1 MYLLRKTG
9 EKNGLLGQSVLRNM
23 KDIKINMPQAVKEI
37 IATLEQAGFEAFAV
51 GGCVRDAILGRIP
64 ADWDITTSAMPEE
77 VKALFTRTIDTGI
90 QHGTVTVMKD
100 HIGYEVTTYRI
111 DGEYEDARH
120 PKEVSF
126 TSNLVE
132 DLKRRDFTINAMAY
146 NDRAGIVDEFDGIGD
161 LEKGVIRCVG
171 NPKDRF
177 GEDALRMLR
186 AVRFS
191 AQLGF
196 QIDPQTKEAIC
207 ELAENLEKISAE
219 RIQTELVKL
228 LVSDHPDYLR
238 VAYET
243 GITAVVL
250 PEFDACMQSMDQEEP
265 VGEQTLRGLLYVEN
279 EKVLRLTMLLHDL
292 AKPVEEHTSENSDHS
307 AAGAEMA
314 RSILRR
320 LKFDNDTTDKVK
332 KLTAEHALEIQ
343 CEPAKVRSAVSEIGK
358 ELFPY
363 FLKIRRADIMS
374 KDPEKK
380 EVFLKEL
387 HCLEQIYEEILRKG
401 EPVCMKELAV
411 DGKDLLAAGVKQG
424 KQIGGILNELL
435 QIVLEDPEKNV
446 KETLL
451 SYVQEKIESETF

>member
-1 MYLLRKTG
+1 
-9 EKNGLLGQSVLRNM
+9 M
-23 KDIKINMPQAVKEI
+23 KDIRIEMPQAVKEI
-37 IATLEQAGFEAFAV
+37 IETLEGAGFEAFAV
-51 GGCVRDAILGRIP
+51 GGCVRDAVLGRIP

-77 VKALFTRTIDTGI
+77 VKALFARTIDTGI
-90 QHGTVTVMKD
+90 QHGTVTVMVD
-100 HIGYEVTTYRI
+100 HVGYEVTTYRI

-171 NPKDRF
+171 NPIDRF

-196 QIDPQTKEAIC
+196 AIDEATKEAIVT
-207 ELAENLEKISAE
+207 LAPNLEKISAE
-219 RIQTELVKL
+219 RIQVELVKL
-228 LVSDHPDYLR
+228 LTSDHPDYLR

-250 PEFDACMQSMDQEEP
+250 PEFDAIMNCEQKDALHEES
-265 VGEQTLRGLLYVEN
+265 VGEHTLRSLLNVEAD
-279 EKVLRLTMLLHDL
+279 KVLRLTMLFHDFG
-292 AKPVEEHTSENSDHS
+292 KPMTHSRTEEGVTRFFGHPDI
-307 AAGAEMA
+307 GADLSREIM
-314 RSILRR
+314 RR

-332 KLTAEHALEIQ
+332 KLTAVHDLFVRNAPNRVRR
-343 CEPAKVRSAVSEIGK
+343 CMSKVGK

-363 FLKIRRADIMS
+363 FLKVRRGNILAW
-374 KDPEKK
+374 KEEAQEKALA
-380 EVFLKEL
+380 ELKEL
-387 HCLEQIYEEILRKG
+387 ETIYEGILERA
-401 EPVCMKELAV
+401 ECVCIKELHI
-411 DGKDLLAAGVKQG
+411 DGKDLMAAGVKQG
-424 KQIGGILNELL
+424 KQIGDILSDLL
-435 QIVLEDPEKNV
+435 EVVLEEPEKNT

-451 SYVQEKIESETF
+451 SYVKETYLKEEV

>member
-1 MYLLRKTG
+1 M
-9 EKNGLLGQSVLRNM
+9 KN
-23 KDIKINMPQAVKEI
+23 IKIEMPQHVREI
-37 IATLEQAGFEAFAV
+37 IETLESAGFEAFAV
-51 GGCVRDAILGRIP
+51 GGCVRDAVLGRVP

-77 VKALFTRTIDTGI
+77 VKALFSRTIDTGI

-100 HIGYEVTTYRI
+100 HVGYEVTTYRI

-161 LEKGVIRCVG
+161 LEKGIIRCVG
-171 NPKDRF
+171 EPRDRF

-196 QIDPQTKEAIC
+196 QIDEATKAAIS
-207 ELAENLEKISAE
+207 ELAQNLEKISAE
-219 RIQTELVKL
+219 RIQVELVKL
-228 LVSDHPDYLR
+228 LTSDHPDYLR

-250 PEFDACMQSMDQEEP
+250 PEFDAIMKCEQNDALHKET
-265 VGEQTLRGLLYVEN
+265 VGEHTLRSLLQVEN
-279 EKVLRLTMLLHDL
+279 DRVLRLTILFHDFG
-292 AKPVEEHTSENSDHS
+292 KPLTYSRTEDGITRFFGHPDIS
-307 AAGAEMA
+307 ADMTKN
-314 RSILRR
+314 IMRR

-332 KLTAEHALEIQ
+332 KLTAVHDLFIKNA
-343 CEPAKVRSAVSEIGK
+343 PNRVRRAMAKVGK

-363 FLKIRRADIMS
+363 FLKVRRANILAWKEDAQ
-374 KDPEKK
+374 EKA
-380 EVFLKEL
+380 LADLTEL
-387 HCLEQIYEEILRKG
+387 TDIYEGILERG
-401 EPVCMKELAV
+401 ECVCIKELAV
-411 DGKDLLAAGVKQG
+411 DGKDLLSVGVKQG
-424 KQIGGILNELL
+424 KQIGEILSDLL
-435 QIVLEDPEKNV
+435 ETVLEEPQKNT

-451 SYVQEKIESETF
+451 AYVQETYFGLS

>member
-1 MYLLRKTG
+1 M
-9 EKNGLLGQSVLRNM
+9 S
-23 KDIKINMPQAVKEI
+23 DIRIDMPSDVREI
-37 IATLEQAGFEAFAV
+37 INTLEDAGFEAFAV
-51 GGCVRDAILGRIP
+51 GGCVRDAVLGRIP

-77 VKALFTRTIDTGI
+77 VKALFSRTIDTGI

-171 NPKDRF
+171 NPLDRF

-196 QIDPQTKEAIC
+196 SIDEATKEAITT
-207 ELAENLEKISAE
+207 LAPNLEKISAE
-219 RIQTELVKL
+219 RIQVELVKL
-228 LVSDHPDYLR
+228 LTSDHPDYLR

-250 PEFDACMQSMDQEEP
+250 PEFDAIMNCDQRDALHEES
-265 VGEQTLRGLLYVEN
+265 VGEHTLKSLLNVEAD
-279 EKVLRLTMLLHDL
+279 KVLRLTMLFHDFG
-292 AKPVEEHTSENSDHS
+292 KPMTHSRTEEGITRFFGHPDI
-307 AAGAEMA
+307 GADLSREIM
-314 RSILRR
+314 RR

-332 KLTAEHALEIQ
+332 KLTAVHDLFVRNAPNRVRR
-343 CEPAKVRSAVSEIGK
+343 CMSKVGK
-358 ELFPY
+358 DLFPY
-363 FLKIRRADIMS
+363 FLKVRRANILAWKEDAQ
-374 KDPEKK
+374 EKALA
-380 EVFLKEL
+380 ELQELETIYEGILERAECVCIKEL
-387 HCLEQIYEEILRKG
+387 Q
-401 EPVCMKELAV
+401 V
-411 DGKDLLAAGVKQG
+411 DGKDLMAAGVKQG
-424 KQIGGILNELL
+424 KQIGDILSDLL
-435 QIVLEDPEKNV
+435 EVVLEEPEKNT

-451 SYVQEKIESETF
+451 AYVKETYFKEEA

>member
-1 MYLLRKTG
+1 M
-9 EKNGLLGQSVLRNM
+9 NV
-23 KDIKINMPQAVKEI
+23 IKIDMPTCVREI
-37 IATLEQAGFEAFAV
+37 INTLEDAGFEAFAV
-51 GGCVRDAILGRIP
+51 GGCVRDAVLGRVP

-77 VKALFTRTIDTGI
+77 VKGLFSRTIDTGI

-100 HIGYEVTTYRI
+100 HVGYEVTTYRI

-171 NPKDRF
+171 NPLDRF

-196 QIDPQTKEAIC
+196 AIDEATKEAIVT
-207 ELAENLEKISAE
+207 LAPNLEKISAE
-219 RIQTELVKL
+219 RIQVELVKL
-228 LVSDHPDYLR
+228 LTSDHPDYLR

-250 PEFDACMQSMDQEEP
+250 PEFDAVMNCEQKDALHEES
-265 VGEQTLRGLLYVEN
+265 VGEHTLRSLLNVEAD
-279 EKVLRLTMLLHDL
+279 KVLRLTMLFHDFG
-292 AKPVEEHTSENSDHS
+292 KPMTRSKSEEGETRFFGHPDV
-307 AAGAEMA
+307 GAELSREIM
-314 RSILRR
+314 RR

-332 KLTAEHALEIQ
+332 KLTAVHDLFVKNAPNRVRR
-343 CEPAKVRSAVSEIGK
+343 CMSKVGK
-358 ELFPY
+358 DLFPY
-363 FLKIRRADIMS
+363 FLKVRRANILAWKEDAQ
-374 KDPEKK
+374 EKALS
-380 EVFLKEL
+380 ELQELGNIYEGILERGECVSIKEL
-387 HCLEQIYEEILRKG
+387 S
-401 EPVCMKELAV
+401 V
-411 DGKDLLAAGVKQG
+411 DGKDLMAAGVEQG
-424 KQIGGILNELL
+424 KQIGEILSDLL
-435 QIVLEDPEKNV
+435 EIVIEAPEKNH
-446 KETLL
+446 KEELL
-451 SYVQEKIESETF
+451 SYVKETFF

>member
-1 MYLLRKTG
+1 MRIM
-9 EKNGLLGQSVLRNM
+9 EN
-23 KDIKINMPQAVKEI
+23 IKIDMPQDVREI
-37 IATLEQAGFEAFAV
+37 INTLEEAGFEAFAV
-51 GGCVRDAILGRIP
+51 GGCVRDAVLGRVP

-77 VKALFTRTIDTGI
+77 VKGLFSRTIDTGI

-146 NDRAGIVDEFDGIGD
+146 NDRAGLVDEFDGIGD
-161 LEKGVIRCVG
+161 LENQIIRCVG
-171 NPKDRF
+171 NPLDRF

-196 QIDPQTKEAIC
+196 TIDEATKAAIT
-207 ELAENLEKISAE
+207 ELAPNLEKISAE
-219 RIQTELVKL
+219 RIQVELVKL
-228 LVSDHPDYLR
+228 LTSKHPDYLR

-250 PEFDACMQSMDQEEP
+250 PEFDAIMNCEQNDACHEET
-265 VGEQTLRGLLYVEN
+265 VGEHTLKSLLKVSDD
-279 EKVLRLTMLLHDL
+279 KVLRLTMLFHDFG
-292 AKPVEEHTSENSDHS
+292 KPLTYSRTEDGVTRFFGHTDISSDLS
-307 AAGAEMA
+307 REIM
-314 RSILRR
+314 RR
-320 LKFDNDTTDKVK
+320 LKYDNDTTDKVK
-332 KLTAEHALEIQ
+332 KLTAVHNLFVKNAPNRVRR
-343 CEPAKVRSAVSEIGK
+343 CMSKVTK

-363 FLKIRRADIMS
+363 FLEVRKANILAWKADAQ
-374 KDPEKK
+374 EKA
-380 EVFLKEL
+380 LAEL
-387 HCLEQIYEEILRKG
+387 QELETVYQGILERG
-401 EPVCMKELAV
+401 ECVSIKELAV
-411 DGKDLLAAGVKQG
+411 DGKDLIAAGVEQG
-424 KQIGGILNELL
+424 KQIGEILSDLL
-435 QIVLEDPEKNV
+435 EIVLEEPEKNT

-451 SYVQEKIESETF
+451 SYVKETYF

>member
-1 MYLLRKTG
+1 
-9 EKNGLLGQSVLRNM
+9 M
-23 KDIKINMPQAVKEI
+23 KAIKIEMPQAVKEI
-37 IATLEQAGFEAFAV
+37 IETLEGAGFEAFAV
-51 GGCVRDAILGRIP
+51 GGCVRDAVLGRIP

-77 VKALFTRTIDTGI
+77 VKALFSRTIDTGI
-90 QHGTVTVMKD
+90 QHGTVTVMVD
-100 HIGYEVTTYRI
+100 HVGYEVTTYRI

-171 NPKDRF
+171 NPLDRF

-196 QIDPQTKEAIC
+196 SIDEATKEAITT
-207 ELAENLEKISAE
+207 LAPNLEKISAE
-219 RIQTELVKL
+219 RIQVELVKL
-228 LVSDHPDYLR
+228 LTSDHPDYLR

-250 PEFDACMQSMDQEEP
+250 PEFDAMMNCDQKDALHEES
-265 VGEQTLRGLLYVEN
+265 VGEHTLKSLLNVEAD
-279 EKVLRLTMLLHDL
+279 KVLRLTMLFHDFG
-292 AKPVEEHTSENSDHS
+292 KPMTHSRTEEGVTRFFGHPDI
-307 AAGAEMA
+307 GADLSREIM
-314 RSILRR
+314 RR

-332 KLTAEHALEIQ
+332 KLTAVHDLFVRNSPNRVRR
-343 CEPAKVRSAVSEIGK
+343 CMSKVGK
-358 ELFPY
+358 DLFPY
-363 FLKIRRADIMS
+363 FLKVRRANILAWKEDAQ
-374 KDPEKK
+374 EKALA
-380 EVFLKEL
+380 ELQELEAIYEGILERAECVCIKEL
-387 HCLEQIYEEILRKG
+387 Q
-401 EPVCMKELAV
+401 V
-411 DGKDLLAAGVKQG
+411 DGKDLMAAGVKQG
-424 KQIGGILNELL
+424 KQIGDILSDLL
-435 QIVLEDPEKNV
+435 EVVLEEPEKNT

-451 SYVQEKIESETF
+451 AYVKETYFKEEA

>member
-1 MYLLRKTG
+1 MR
-9 EKNGLLGQSVLRNM
+9 
-23 KDIKINMPQAVKEI
+23 DIKIEMPLAVREI
-37 IATLEQAGFEAFAV
+37 IETLEGAGFEAFAV
-51 GGCVRDAILGRIP
+51 GGCVRDAVLGRIP

-77 VKALFTRTIDTGI
+77 VKALFSRTIDTGI

-100 HIGYEVTTYRI
+100 HVGYEVTTYRI

-161 LEKGVIRCVG
+161 LEKGIIRCVG
-171 NPKDRF
+171 EPRDRF

-196 QIDPQTKEAIC
+196 QIDEATKAAIS
-207 ELAENLEKISAE
+207 ELAQNLEKISAE
-219 RIQTELVKL
+219 RIQVELVKL
-228 LVSDHPDYLR
+228 LTSDHPDYLR

-250 PEFDACMQSMDQEEP
+250 PEFDAIMKCEQNDALHKET
-265 VGEQTLRGLLYVEN
+265 VGEHTLRSLLQVEN
-279 EKVLRLTMLLHDL
+279 DKVLRLTILFHDFGKPL
-292 AKPVEEHTSENSDHS
+292 TYSRTEDGITRFFGHPDISADMAKNI
-307 AAGAEMA
+307 M
-314 RSILRR
+314 RR

-332 KLTAEHALEIQ
+332 KLTAVHDLFIKNA
-343 CEPAKVRSAVSEIGK
+343 PNRVRRAMAKVGK

-363 FLKIRRADIMS
+363 FLKVRRANILAWKEDAQ
-374 KDPEKK
+374 EKA
-380 EVFLKEL
+380 LADLTEL
-387 HCLEQIYEEILRKG
+387 TDIYEGILERG
-401 EPVCMKELAV
+401 ECVCIKELAV
-411 DGKDLLAAGVKQG
+411 DGKDLLSVGVKQG
-424 KQIGGILNELL
+424 KQIGEILSNLL
-435 QIVLEDPEKNV
+435 ETVLEEPEKNT

-451 SYVQEKIESETF
+451 AYVQETYFVLS